1 MFQRVKKKVK
11 YKKIEMN
18 YKNVCI
24 LIYMEKLMK
33 KYLEKIK
40 KLNKNVV
47 MKLIN
52 NLKKL
57 RKTKEIRQK
66 MKDHTN
72 NGY

>member
-40 KLNKNVV
+40 KLNKSVV
-47 MKLIN
+47 TRLIN

-57 RKTKEIRQK
+57 K
-66 MKDHTN
+66 
-72 NGY
+72 